1 MTRDEGPLSSV
12 GKLTSEKRL
21 HAINWFGEYIAM
33 RGENPPHI
41 QEIWL
46 PFGLRKNEVYSR
58 YEVETEEES
67 RDRVSYQT
75 FLNIWKDHFSHVK
88 IKQVS

>member
-12 GKLTSEKRL
+12 RKLTSEKRL

-46 PFGLRKNEVYSR
+46 PFGLRKNE
-58 YEVETEEES
+58 
-67 RDRVSYQT
+67 
-75 FLNIWKDHFSHVK
+75 L
-88 IKQVS
+88 

>member
-12 GKLTSEKRL
+12 RKLTSEKRL
-21 HAINWFGEYIAM
+21 HAINWFGEYIA
-33 RGENPPHI
+33 
-41 QEIWL
+41 IWL

>member
-12 GKLTSEKRL
+12 RKLTSEKRL
-21 HAINWFGEYIAM
+21 HAIFWFGEYIA
-33 RGENPPHI
+33 
-41 QEIWL
+41 IWL